1 MKTVAITGN
10 SGSGKTT
17 VSHWL
22 AQQGYVVIDGD
33 AVTRDLAQPGSPYV
47 AALVQQFGADILD
60 EYGALLRRKLAEKA
74 FATPT
79 GYRQLTDVT
88 TPLIYEEIKRRIKTA
103 ARQGNAIVF
112 VDGALIVDTPFEP
125 LFDQIVAV
133 VADTAAQ
140 VDRIVQRDRISL
152 QMAKTRIARQTPP
165 SRLRQRADFV
175 LENDGDKQELIEK
188 MQLLLNKLK
197 ETP

>member
-17 VSHWL
+17 VSRWL

-47 AALVQQFGADILD
+47 QALVREFGPDILD
-60 EYGALLRRKLAEKA
+60 EQGNLLRRKLAERA
-74 FATPT
+74 FATPGGT
-79 GYRQLTDVT
+79 LRLTDAT
-88 TPLIYEEIKRRIKTA
+88 TPLIYKEIERRLQQA
-103 ARQGNAIVF
+103 AQQGSALAF
-112 VDGALIVDTPFEP
+112 VDGAVIVDTPFEQ
-125 LFDQIVAV
+125 LCDQIVAV
-133 VADTAAQ
+133 LADAAAQ
-140 VDRIVQRDRISL
+140 AVRIAERDGISL
-152 QMAKTRIARQTPP
+152 KAANMRIARQTPP
-165 SRLRQRADFV
+165 KRLRQRADFV
-175 LENDGDKQELIEK
+175 LENNGEKQELIEK

>member
-17 VSHWL
+17 VSRWL

-47 AALVQQFGADILD
+47 QALVRQFGPDILD
-60 EYGALLRRKLAEKA
+60 EQGNLLRRKVAERA
-74 FATPT
+74 FATPGAT
-79 GYRQLTDVT
+79 RQLTDAT
-88 TPLIYEEIKRRIKTA
+88 TPLIYKEIERRIHEA
-103 ARQGNAIVF
+103 ARQGSTLVF
-112 VDGALIVDTPFEP
+112 VDGALIVDTPFEQ
-125 LFDQIVAV
+125 LCDQIIAV
-133 VADTAAQ
+133 LSDAALQ
-140 VDRIVQRDRISL
+140 AARIAQRDGISAEA
-152 QMAKTRIARQTPP
+152 AKIRVARQTPP
-165 SRLRQRADFV
+165 ERLRQRADFV
-175 LENDGDKQELIEK
+175 LENNGEKQELTEK

>member
-22 AQQGYVVIDGD
+22 AQQGYTVIDGD

-47 AALVQQFGADILD
+47 AALVRQFGPDILD
-60 EYGALLRRKLAEKA
+60 EEGNLLRRKVAERA
-74 FATPT
+74 FATPGAT
-79 GYRQLTDVT
+79 QQLTDAT
-88 TPLIYEEIKRRIKTA
+88 TPLIYQEIERRIHEA
-103 ARQGNAIVF
+103 ARQGSTLVF
-112 VDGALIVDTPFEP
+112 VDGALIVDTPFEQ
-125 LFDQIVAV
+125 LCDQIVAV
-133 VADTAAQ
+133 LSDAALQ
-140 VDRIVQRDRISL
+140 AARIAQRDGISL
-152 QMAKTRIARQTPP
+152 EAAKIRIARQTPP
-165 SRLRQRADFV
+165 GRLRQRADFV
-175 LENDGDKQELIEK
+175 LENNGEKQELTEK

>member
-17 VSHWL
+17 VSRWL

-47 AALVQQFGADILD
+47 QALVRQFGPDILD
-60 EYGALLRRKLAEKA
+60 EQGNLLRRKVAERA
-74 FATPT
+74 FETPGAT
-79 GYRQLTDVT
+79 RQLTDAT
-88 TPLIYEEIKRRIKTA
+88 TPLIYKEIERRIHEA
-103 ARQGNAIVF
+103 AQQGSTLVF
-112 VDGALIVDTPFEP
+112 VDGALIVDTPFEQ
-125 LFDQIVAV
+125 LCDQIIAV
-133 VADTAAQ
+133 LSDAALQ
-140 VDRIVQRDRISL
+140 AARIAQRDGISVKA
-152 QMAKTRIARQTPP
+152 AKIRVSRQTPP
-165 SRLRQRADFV
+165 ERLRQRADFV
-175 LENDGDKQELIEK
+175 LENNGEKQELTEK